1 MRTRIFQPRCKVDLI
16 GNTIISSRIQPK
28 DIGIGQNIAA
38 SEVVDIVDGVIDH
51 IAIHRHHDNAPE
63 VIENMGVKHHHQIHG
78 GAVEGIG
85 AAADEIAIAD
95 EGFELARFVLGEE
108 EGLHG
113 CVLDLHA
120 EGETAGLV

>member
-16 GNTIISSRIQPK
+16 GNNIISSRIQPK
-28 DIGIGQNIAA
+28 NIGIGQNIAA

-51 IAIHRHHDNAPE
+51 IAIHRHHDNASK

-85 AAADEIAIAD
+85 AAADEIAVAD
-95 EGFELARFVLGEE
+95 KGFELAGFVLGEK

-113 CVLDLHA
+113 GILDLHA